1 MSAAKREVRLMTK
14 RLFAR
19 VMLPGVILGYALG
32 LATAL
37 SIGPASAAPSSRSDS
52 PPQCFTVRISEPGAA
67 RALWTRF
74 CGTGAGGTS
83 PLEEGVSG
91 HGPLVV
97 DGAQLTPADCTRTQP
112 CVILWPSSPQK
123 P

>member
-1 MSAAKREVRLMTK
+1 MTK

-37 SIGPASAAPSSRSDS
+37 SITGARAAQAPSSRSES
-52 PPQCFTVRISEPGAA
+52 PPQCFTVRISEPGTP

-91 HGPLVV
+91 RGPLVV
-97 DGAQLTPADCTRTQP
+97 DGAQLTPADCTRSQP
-112 CVILWPSSPQK
+112 CVILWPNSPQQ